1 MMNIVNNIIFI
12 LGLVIALNSYKK
24 IEVKK
29 NIVLYVLLSIISIV
43 IDLVLIN
50 DKVWNDIFRIIC
62 YYISIKL
69 IIKEKANVID
79 IFFIQLELFSYYILK
94 KTINSNIYPEVLI
107 FIISM
112 LFLLNKNRLI
122 NINHNLIHIWN
133 TPEKGLTMRC
143 ILVIL
148 LNLSVY
154 VIYRFR

>member
-1 MMNIVNNIIFI
+1 MMNIINNIIFI

-79 IFFIQLELFSYYILK
+79 IFFIQLELLSYYILN

-112 LFLLNKNRLI
+112 LLFIK
-122 NINHNLIHIWN
+122 
-133 TPEKGLTMRC
+133 
-143 ILVIL
+143 
-148 LNLSVY
+148 
-154 VIYRFR
+154 

>member
-1 MMNIVNNIIFI
+1 MMNFVNNIIFI

-24 IEVKK
+24 IEIKK
-29 NIVLYVLLSIISIV
+29 NIVLYVLLSIISMV

-69 IIKEKANVID
+69 IIKEEVNVID

-94 KTINSNIYPEVLI
+94 KIINSNIYPEMLI
-107 FIISM
+107 FVMSM
-112 LFLLNKNRLI
+112 LFLLNKNKFI
-122 NINHNLIHIWN
+122 NINHNLIQIWN
-133 TPEKGLTMRC
+133 NPEKGLTMRC

-154 VIYRFR
+154 VIYRFI

>member
-24 IEVKK
+24 IEIKK
-29 NIVLYVLLSIISIV
+29 NIVLYVLLCMISII
-43 IDLVLIN
+43 IDLVFIN
-50 DKVWNDIFRIIC
+50 DRAWNDIFRIIC

-69 IIKEKANVID
+69 IINEKANVID
-79 IFFIQLELFSYYILK
+79 IFFIQLELLSYYILN

-112 LFLLNKNRLI
+112 LFLLNKNKLI

-148 LNLSVY
+148 FNLSIY
-154 VIYRFR
+154 VVYRFM